1 MPLDLL
7 EFGKNSCGVVGSNFK
22 LYVPE
27 VLSGTGIAEDRLR
40 ALEHVLATPSGDE
53 VLIFAD
59 FFHCD
64 YRLFVSNE
72 KLAAFEQTDA
82 LYRRYGEDLFKAD
95 RLRLQEVLFVCES
108 MLLQSYIDRHLP
120 LHSVRAILQGSCS
133 ASGQFSKT
141 TFRICRH

>member
-7 EFGKNSCGVVGSNFK
+7 EFGNKLRRCREQLQ

-40 ALEHVLATPSGDE
+40 ALEHVEATPSGDE

-82 LYRRYGEDLFKAD
+82 LYRRYGEDLSKAD
-95 RLRLQEVLFVCES
+95 RLRLQEVLFVCECERF
-108 MLLQSYIDRHLP
+108 LLTE
-120 LHSVRAILQGSCS
+120 LHR
-133 ASGQFSKT
+133 
-141 TFRICRH
+141 